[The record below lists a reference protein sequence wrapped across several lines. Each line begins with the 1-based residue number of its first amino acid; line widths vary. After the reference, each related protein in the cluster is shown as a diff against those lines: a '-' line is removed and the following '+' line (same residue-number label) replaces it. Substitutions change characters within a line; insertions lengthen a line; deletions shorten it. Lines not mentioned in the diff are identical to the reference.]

1 MSPETT
7 IKKVRKAP
15 AATSVQH
22 IVRASSRTQHRG
34 THTRTTSSLAT
45 RPISL
50 QVPANRPDQRSAS
63 PQLKQPSSTSTVRR
77 GGLSTASPCT
87 FLCVCFSVYA
97 STGHFGWRA
106 NRYSQAATHGTKPLA
121 KCYLGGSRSHLSSKH
136 FQYERAGFC
145 YPTSFGIVRC
155 RRNEL
160 IDGIRIATQTGTV
173 TVRTIVDT
181 STSLLIEVSQFV

>member
-87 FLCVCFSVYA
+87 FLCVCFSVYVSLCTLRPGTSVGEPTVIA
-97 STGHFGWRA
+97 KLQHTVPSLWLSATWVGVAPTCLQNISSTNVQGFVIR
-106 NRYSQAATHGTKPLA
+106 R
-121 KCYLGGSRSHLSSKH
+121 LS
-136 FQYERAGFC
+136 G
-145 YPTSFGIVRC
+145 
-155 RRNEL
+155 
-160 IDGIRIATQTGTV
+160 
-173 TVRTIVDT
+173 
-181 STSLLIEVSQFV
+181 